1 VAVDVRHD
9 GLVLAA
15 MEGESD
21 PPRLSV
27 LSKIPWQGNAR
38 VPAAD
43 LAQYLAPLIE
53 QNDLQGCQGTTLLHR
68 PQFNLVLTDAPDGVS
83 GEDLRAAMRWRVKD
97 LLDFPVEEAV
107 LDVLPLPDVDLPG
120 EGAPVFV
127 VAAPQETVRERI
139 QACRQ
144 ADLELGIV
152 DIPDQAHRNLARLL
166 PEPASG
172 TCLVVLDAETPLIS
186 ITKGGELI
194 FSRQLGL
201 DIPGEFAALARE
213 LGVGEGEARRL
224 RTTYG
229 LAEEPAAAGAQ
240 VSGTEALEL
249 EEEPDSYG
257 SVGPLHRFLADFA
270 DRLALEVQR
279 SLDYYHSHYRQ
290 GAVRKVHL
298 AGEGARVEGLAPY
311 LESVLDLQF
320 VFFDPLDHLPAR
332 TDLQEG
338 QEATESLVQEG
349 IYAIGAGLRI
359 RDPESG

>member
-1 VAVDVRHD
+1 
-9 GLVLAA
+9 
-15 MEGESD
+15 MEGEAN
-21 PPRLSV
+21 PPFLSV

-38 VPAAD
+38 VPAED
-43 LAQYLAPLIE
+43 LAQYLTPLIE

-68 PQFNLVLTDAPDGVS
+68 PQFNLVLTDAPAGVS

-120 EGAPVFV
+120 EGAQVFV
-127 VAAPQETVRERI
+127 VAAPGETVRERI

-144 ADLELGIV
+144 AGLELGVV

-201 DIPGEFAALARE
+201 DIPDEFAALARE
-213 LGVGEGEARRL
+213 LGVDEGEARRL

-229 LAEEPAAAGAQ
+229 LAEEPAPVGGAVPTGQ
-240 VSGTEALEL
+240 TPGTEALQL
-249 EEEPDSYG
+249 EEDPG
-257 SVGPLHRFLADFA
+257 SGPAGPLYRLLADFA

-290 GAVRKVHL
+290 GAVRKVQL
-298 AGEGARVEGLAPY
+298 AGEGARIEGLAAY

-320 VFFDPLDHLPAR
+320 VFFDPLDHLPAGD
-332 TDLQEG
+332 DLQEG
-338 QEATESLVQEG
+338 QDATDRLVQEG
-349 IYAIGAGLRI
+349 IYAVGAGLRI
-359 RDPESG
+359 RDPELG

>member
-1 VAVDVRHD
+1 MAVDVRHD

-43 LAQYLAPLIE
+43 LAQYLAPLVE
-53 QNDLQGCQGTTLLHR
+53 QNHLQGCQGTTLLHR
-68 PQFNLVLTDAPDGVS
+68 PQFNLVLTDAPAGVS

-120 EGAPVFV
+120 EGAQVFV

-144 ADLELGIV
+144 AGLELGIV
-152 DIPDQAHRNLARLL
+152 DIPDLAHRNLARLL

-186 ITKGGELI
+186 ITKGEELI

-213 LGVGEGEARRL
+213 LEVDEGEARRL

-229 LAEEPAAAGAQ
+229 LAEEPAAPGGQA
-240 VSGTEALEL
+240 SGTEALEL
-249 EEEPDSYG
+249 EEEPG
-257 SVGPLHRFLADFA
+257 SGSAGPLHRLLADFA
-270 DRLALEVQR
+270 ERLALEVQR

-290 GAVRKVHL
+290 GAVHQVHL
-298 AGEGARVEGLAPY
+298 AGEGARIEGLVAY

-320 VFFDPLDHLPAR
+320 AFFDPLDHLSAPE
-332 TDLQEG
+332 DLREG
-338 QEATESLVQEG
+338 QDATDNLVQEG
-349 IYAIGAGLRI
+349 IYAVGAGLRI
-359 RDPESG
+359 RDPELG